1 MKFNLAIAGAVL
13 PSIAMGF
20 PQMMGG
26 SREDM
31 IKMLEKRAAEEQLAK
46 REPQVLSTVTGLLST
61 VVNDVRG
68 LLEGSVAEGVLN
80 PSDKRPEPGYTF
92 QAPGPNDSRGPCPG
106 LNLLANYGYL
116 PRNGYVNY
124 GQVLEATARGFN
136 MGTDLATV
144 LAVFAI
150 LADGDLVTESWY
162 LGAGPNN
169 VGGLNRHST
178 VEADIS
184 PHREDYYTGCG
195 NNHAVSSRLVKQSVA
210 LAAAGSKQ
218 YDMALMAQQYAKNA
232 DFSKQY
238 NPYLY
243 AFPFPQ
249 IVSLGAFAFY
259 PNFFSNG
266 TYGSGGVPNYESI
279 SSIVGWQLDEST
291 GEFEYVPEQWPE
303 NWYRRSTPY
312 GAVEALTDA
321 YTEIYPSN
329 IVVPRASTLLT
340 PNFNATTLLCDI
352 YQGIQSITPLIL
364 SGTEKDVATAVSWA
378 LGKLT
383 PILGSGALG
392 CPSSDL
398 SPEAPD
404 ILFPSASAT
413 GGPINSPSAQ
423 ATNAGN
429 NVYSKVYFASAPT
442 VPACSAGAP

>member
-31 IKMLEKRAAEEQLAK
+31 LKMLQERAAEEKLAK
-46 REPQVLSTVTGLLST
+46 REPQVLSGVTSLLST

-68 LLEGSVAEGVLN
+68 LLGSVAEGILN
-80 PSDKRPEPGYTF
+80 PDDKRPESGYTF

-116 PRNGYVNY
+116 PRDGYVNY

-162 LGAGPNN
+162 LGAGPGN

-178 VEADIS
+178 VEADVS

-210 LAAAGSKQ
+210 IAAAGSGK
-218 YDMALMAQQYAKNA
+218 YDMATMAQQYAKNA

-291 GEFEYVPEQWPE
+291 GEFEYVPEKWPE

-321 YTEIYPSN
+321 YTQIYPSN
-329 IVVPRASTLLT
+329 IIVPGASTLLT

-352 YQGIQSITPLIL
+352 YQGIQSITPLFL
-364 SGTEKDVATAVSWA
+364 SGTEKDVASAVSWA
-378 LGKLT
+378 LGKLD
-383 PILGSGALG
+383 PVLGIGALG
-392 CPSSDL
+392 CPSDTL
-398 SPEAPD
+398 SPEETD

-413 GGPINSPSAQ
+413 GGPLNSPSAQ

-429 NVYSKVYFASAPT
+429 NVYNKVYFSAAPT
-442 VPACSAGAP
+442 APACSAGAP

>member
-13 PSIAMGF
+13 PSIVMGF

-26 SREDM
+26 SKEDM
-31 IKMLEKRAAEEQLAK
+31 IKMLEKRAVEEQLAK
-46 REPQVLSTVTGLLST
+46 RDPSLVSDVTGLLST
-61 VVNDVRG
+61 VVSDVKG
-68 LLEGSVAEGVLN
+68 LLGSVAGGILN

-116 PRNGYVNY
+116 PRNGYVSY
-124 GQVLEATARGFN
+124 SQVLDATARGFN

-144 LAVFAI
+144 LAVFAF
-150 LADGDLVTESWY
+150 LTDGDLVTESWY

-210 LAAAGSKQ
+210 IAAAGSGK
-218 YDMALMAQQYAKNA
+218 YDMATMAQQYAKNA

-266 TYGSGGVPNYESI
+266 TYGS
-279 SSIVGWQLDEST
+279 
-291 GEFEYVPEQWPE
+291 
-303 NWYRRSTPY
+303 
-312 GAVEALTDA
+312 
-321 YTEIYPSN
+321 
-329 IVVPRASTLLT
+329 
-340 PNFNATTLLCDI
+340 
-352 YQGIQSITPLIL
+352 
-364 SGTEKDVATAVSWA
+364 
-378 LGKLT
+378 
-383 PILGSGALG
+383 
-392 CPSSDL
+392 
-398 SPEAPD
+398 
-404 ILFPSASAT
+404 
-413 GGPINSPSAQ
+413 
-423 ATNAGN
+423 
-429 NVYSKVYFASAPT
+429 
-442 VPACSAGAP
+442 